1 MQDLSIN
8 KKFTLTNVIVTL
20 LVLVIG
26 YFILNKYKND
36 LTDEVYND
44 VKIELNALTVLKIE
58 GKLEAGISNA
68 ISISN
73 DSSIKEA
80 LANND
85 RELAIKTLANLSKSM
100 KESTPFQNIQIH
112 LHTKDNHSFLRSWQA
127 DKFGDDLS
135 SFRPSVV
142 KVNTDKK
149 AINGFEIGNAGLGIR
164 SVVPIFDSNKN
175 HVGSLEFMQGINS
188 VASSFDQEK
197 KAFLLLMDLSLATA
211 DVKAENKLDKYLISQ
226 KFINKNF
233 LEDAKKI
240 NFSKLLN
247 DSFLITDKYFYSYV
261 DITDFAGKKL
271 GIALIAE
278 PIDSVKVAIDHASYI
293 IWVALIILIVAV
305 LIIMVISLV
314 NMRNNIL
321 LPILNL
327 KNSIESISN
336 NSTERTR
343 IEVKSNDE
351 IGDVV
356 NSFNNYLDSI
366 EKGLIQDQIVI
377 EESRTIIEKVNAGLL
392 NDRIKGKANSAG
404 VDSLVNEINNMIER
418 MQKNL
423 TILSE
428 SLVAL
433 STAKYD
439 YQIPH
444 IDNLTGIIA
453 SLLSGTKVTQ
463 SSLNEIMCLIEKSN
477 NELASSSTQ
486 LANASKKLS
495 DSSNTQ
501 AASLEETAAAIE
513 EISATVTRSSENA
526 IQMALYAKN
535 VTKSSDTGKELAHKT
550 AISMDEIN
558 NQVQAINEA
567 ISVIDQI
574 AFQTNILSLNA
585 AVEAATAGEA
595 GKGFAVVAAEVRN
608 LASRSADAANEI
620 KTIVS
625 NATIKAKEG
634 KEITS
639 KMIEGYNELNENI
652 VVTTKLIDDVATAS
666 KEQQK
671 AMAQINDTVNSLD
684 QATQQNAALAST
696 INDMA
701 VKTSTLVTQ
710 LESTINQTSFDK
722 NAHKRVC
729 DTNLII
735 DINRLKSD
743 HINFKNVNFAQCKEG
758 FKFTVKNAH
767 ECNLGKWIDSNENK
781 AFAKT
786 KEWEDLKI
794 AHKKVHELVQET
806 VYLYAAKAENEKIFS
821 TTKEMENNIEI
832 VFDLLNKIREINCS
846 N

>member
-36 LTDEVYND
+36 LTEEVYND

-226 KFINKNF
+226 KFINKDF

>member
-1 MQDLSIN
+1 MKVLSLYANYDYREKINVAGLDGDL
-8 KKFTLTNVIVTL
+8 KALC
-20 LVLVIG
+20 
-26 YFILNKYKND
+26 
-36 LTDEVYND
+36 ND
-44 VKIELNALTVLKIE
+44 VN
-58 GKLEAGISNA
+58 KLGLAITSMLVENKNMGLILSSNA
-68 ISISN
+68 ERLSRN
-73 DSSIKEA
+73 VE
-80 LANND
+80 
-85 RELAIKTLANLSKSM
+85 NLTTS
-100 KESTPFQNIQIH
+100 
-112 LHTKDNHSFLRSWQA
+112 
-127 DKFGDDLS
+127 
-135 SFRPSVV
+135 
-142 KVNTDKK
+142 
-149 AINGFEIGNAGLGIR
+149 
-164 SVVPIFDSNKN
+164 
-175 HVGSLEFMQGINS
+175 
-188 VASSFDQEK
+188 
-197 KAFLLLMDLSLATA
+197 
-211 DVKAENKLDKYLISQ
+211 
-226 KFINKNF
+226 
-233 LEDAKKI
+233 
-240 NFSKLLN
+240 
-247 DSFLITDKYFYSYV
+247 
-261 DITDFAGKKL
+261 
-271 GIALIAE
+271 
-278 PIDSVKVAIDHASYI
+278 
-293 IWVALIILIVAV
+293 
-305 LIIMVISLV
+305 
-314 NMRNNIL
+314 
-321 LPILNL
+321 
-327 KNSIESISN
+327 
-336 NSTERTR
+336 
-343 IEVKSNDE
+343 
-351 IGDVV
+351 
-356 NSFNNYLDSI
+356 
-366 EKGLIQDQIVI
+366 
-377 EESRTIIEKVNAGLL
+377 
-392 NDRIKGKANSAG
+392 ANS
-404 VDSLVNEINNMIER
+404 
-418 MQKNL
+418 
-423 TILSE
+423 
-428 SLVAL
+428 
-433 STAKYD
+433 
-439 YQIPH
+439 
-444 IDNLTGIIA
+444 
-453 SLLSGTKVTQ
+453 
-463 SSLNEIMCLIEKSN
+463 
-477 NELASSSTQ
+477 
-486 LANASKKLS
+486 
-495 DSSNTQ
+495 Q
-501 AASLEETAAAIE
+501 AASLEQTAAAIE
-513 EISATVTRSSENA
+513 EITANMQNSSQN
-526 IQMALYAKN
+526 IVKMTSYAN
-535 VTKSSDTGKELAHKT
+535 EVSDSVIVGQELASKT
-550 AISMDEIN
+550 ALSMDEIN
-558 NQVQAINEA
+558 AQTQAIA
-567 ISVIDQI
+567 DSITIIDQI